1 MVKNLWIKHLKV
13 SNTATFK
20 KLSIY
25 QFSSSLFRYFLKAK
39 TPSVIPF
46 WRAFFMPMKG
56 ARSKV
61 PLSGHFK
68 WLSQCQDWFT
78 KSDCHLRI
86 LKLETWNFAWD
97 LISPIH
103 MLYSLIFTNIGQIR
117 VYHPPSYPIF
127 DKVSIIWASTLPIDF
142 WRNDSFINNSCEI
155 SQIYKIQMYANPIP
169 CCQKHIYLDFF
180 FWNGLDHNVRNW
192 RQHWQNCESARGQE
206 EDLRKFNLIHTPLP

>member
-1 MVKNLWIKHLKV
+1 MHVKV
-13 SNTATFK
+13 SKTATLK
-20 KLSIY
+20 KTVI
-25 QFSSSLFRYFLKAK
+25 FEIFTSLITYFLKSK
-39 TPSVIPF
+39 TQSVIPF
-46 WRAFFMPMKG
+46 WTTFLKG
-56 ARSKV
+56 SRSKV
-61 PLSGHFK
+61 PLSGHFQ

-78 KSDCHLRI
+78 KSGGHLRI

-103 MLYSLIFTNIGQIR
+103 MLYSLILTNIGQIR

-180 FWNGLDHNVRNW
+180 FEMGWTTMSGIEDNIGKIVRVL
-192 RQHWQNCESARGQE
+192 GVK
-206 EDLRKFNLIHTPLP
+206 RKIWGNSI